1 MRANLA
7 VHMLS
12 EAVAVEMSENAKE
25 VTKSTQ
31 EYIKYCSS
39 LFNIRNSETPFILDT
54 GHRCRSLI
62 QLKTQD

>member
-7 VHMLS
+7 VHILS
-12 EAVAVEMSENAKE
+12 EAVAVEMAENAKE
-25 VTKSTQ
+25 VSTQ